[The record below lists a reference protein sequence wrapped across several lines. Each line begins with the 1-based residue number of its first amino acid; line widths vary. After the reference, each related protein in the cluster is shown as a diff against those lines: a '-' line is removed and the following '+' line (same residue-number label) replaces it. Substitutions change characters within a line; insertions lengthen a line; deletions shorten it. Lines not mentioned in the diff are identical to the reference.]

1 MTLPPVQI
9 RDGSEGDLHAAL
21 SLLDDAV
28 RWLVARG
35 RTGQWGE
42 KPFSE
47 VEARVAQIRSMLADR
62 TARIG
67 VSDGRV
73 VGFCVLARAR
83 DVGLLR
89 FDCFAGN
96 DRAFVRTY
104 ERLGFVL
111 ERALAVDTGKPE
123 PWPGALMRMEV

>member
-62 TARIG
+62 TARIA

-73 VGFCVLARAR
+73 VGFCVLAELVTWDCCGSNASPATIGRSCGRTRDSGSSSSAHSRSTRGSLNPGPAR
-83 DVGLLR
+83 
-89 FDCFAGN
+89 
-96 DRAFVRTY
+96 
-104 ERLGFVL
+104 
-111 ERALAVDTGKPE
+111 
-123 PWPGALMRMEV
+123 